1 MRQSFLEAH
10 VDMLKMGIVASFLA
24 AFVEQ
29 NLWFLIITVVFY
41 VGLASIFIAQPFPNP
56 TVKRRAGP

>member
-1 MRQSFLEAH
+1 MRQTFLEAH

-29 NLWFLIITVVFY
+29 NLWFLIISMLSY
-41 VGLASIFIAQPFPNP
+41 VSLASIFLVAQPFQNK
-56 TVKRRAGP
+56 TVKWRS